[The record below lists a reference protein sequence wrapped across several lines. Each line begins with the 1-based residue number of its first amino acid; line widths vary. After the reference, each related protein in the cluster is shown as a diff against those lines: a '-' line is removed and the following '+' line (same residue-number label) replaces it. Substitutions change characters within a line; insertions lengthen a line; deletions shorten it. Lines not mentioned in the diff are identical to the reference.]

1 MSKIFQW
8 LDDNFDGTN
17 TIIAFDFDLTLK
29 APSRVMRDEERTRSV
44 LHKLK
49 DRGVPMVIVTATKP
63 SVSNWESIWKEIID
77 LNLVD
82 IIGQGYNQSVI
93 PHTGRKHSKIIGYSR
108 LSTYA
113 QILSFLAF
121 SFSFST

>member
-1 MSKIFQW
+1 MPKIFQW
-8 LDDNFDGTN
+8 LDDNFDDAN

-44 LHKLK
+44 LRQLK

-63 SVSNWESIWKEIID
+63 SVSNWESIWKEVND

-82 IIGQGYNQSVI
+82 FIGQGYNQNVL
-93 PHTGRKHSKIIGYSR
+93 PHTGREVK
-108 LSTYA
+108 
-113 QILSFLAF
+113 
-121 SFSFST
+121 